1 MRYLEHMAMFAEI
14 LSKYGEL
21 SESTLLDA
29 IEIGATRAL
38 KRALKASIVVSYKEQ
53 LEITMLGAWGESFEI
68 TPKQIG
74 KRLQRSML
82 HEIERE
88 IGIRQVLAESAKLK
102 YLRGM
107 VVPGVIRKIRGDNI
121 LVEMELEDQF
131 ARYILLGVCPYRDQP
146 VHERKVYRTG
156 DIRKWY
162 VTGVLPVQARE
173 RTMIVVRLSRRSRE
187 LPAILLREKSG
198 LERIF
203 CIKRIPGALSHITA
217 DRHIPKQFINEVGKE
232 LQESIDVRIVK

>member
-1 MRYLEHMAMFAEI
+1 MFTEI
-14 LSKYGEL
+14 LSKYDEL
-21 SESTLLDA
+21 SESNLIDA
-29 IEIGATRAL
+29 IEIGVTRAL
-38 KRALKASIVVSYKEQ
+38 KQAFKASFVVSYKER

-74 KRLQRSML
+74 KKLRRNML

-88 IGIRQVLAESAKLK
+88 IGIRQILAESDKLK
-102 YLRGM
+102 KLRGM
-107 VVPGVIRKIRGDNI
+107 VVPGVVKKIAEDNI

-156 DIRKWY
+156 EIWKWY
-162 VTGVLPVQARE
+162 VMGVLPVQARN
-173 RTMIVVRLSRRSRE
+173 RAMIVVRLSRRSRE

-198 LERIF
+198 IESIVCTR
-203 CIKRIPGALSHITA
+203 RIPGAMSHIIA
-217 DRHIPKQFINEVGKE
+217 DRYIPKHCINEVGKE
-232 LQESIDVRIVK
+232 LKEKIDVRIAR